1 MINVFLFVFISN
13 GDGQREITYQSVDCF
28 RKQIT
33 THFLSKI
40 KKTKSSR
47 VNGPKKGPGIFGSL
61 MNMCAN
67 QSLGV
72 NLNYAYKTGAFLT
85 EMNYA
90 LYIYIYIYHYI
101 LIKYIYIYKKKIY
114 IYIYIYHYILI
125 NFPIFRVFQ
134 FVTYMYSLID
144 LKVSKTKIYFIES

>member
-90 LYIYIYIYHYI
+90 LYIYIYNIISCLGGPNTYTIAAYVDQR
-101 LIKYIYIYKKKIY
+101 
-114 IYIYIYHYILI
+114 
-125 NFPIFRVFQ
+125 FRG
-134 FVTYMYSLID
+134 TKSGP
-144 LKVSKTKIYFIES
+144 LKL